1 MKQIVGI
8 LLVKNEDLHIEWVIR
23 NVVDFCD
30 HIIVLDNYSTDDTYA
45 IIERLAANTDKIDL
59 RKWKNPRTSQ
69 SVLSAYYGTDTWVFG
84 VDGDEIYD
92 PNDLSILRKRI
103 FAGEFDRVW
112 WLRGT
117 FHNCVSLDLNAQ
129 IAQGYS
135 APPASGTAKLF
146 NFKLISGWKNEHRRE
161 RLHGHPIFASGQSTV
176 VLFSFVGDMSSWDGS
191 QLKCLHLC
199 FIARSSSGEFKQL
212 FRLKHLKRRLFS
224 KTSQIPYTV
233 RANPHGDVA
242 GRLKRYAVGE
252 IVNQSISGLLGHVP
266 EALGNSFT
274 HPAPSLTEQL
284 RQGGGLQLP
293 VELRLAN
300 FDTLHCTQMLRLLPG
315 KRAVMK
321 AQWQGRTVLVKL
333 LLNTASGAR
342 NAQREIAGYEILTA
356 AKITTP
362 KLLLKT
368 RVDDKSHVL
377 IFEFLQQERS
387 LSELW
392 RDHAEQRPQIARD
405 CLQLIARMHAQACC
419 QNDLH
424 LDNFLLV
431 DTQIYV
437 IDFASVSHHATTVYG
452 KWQRR
457 NLALF
462 LGSFA
467 PLPRKILLDALQKS
481 YPAAA
486 VDDKLAHAIRRASQR
501 SKSRY
506 LKKCF
511 RKCSEF
517 SVRKNWREFAVW
529 NRAYECEDLLSFV
542 KNPEAWMAKGEFL
555 KDGTSATVVRVT
567 MTGMRG
573 VHEKTVVIKRNN
585 TKNIFHGLRN
595 CLRATRSHI
604 NWRNVHLLKISGIE
618 TPAPIALVEKR
629 WGPFRLRGYYV
640 SEFNSFPTVAQK
652 YESQVPG
659 EDELMWFAEFF
670 TGMRLARLYHGDLKA
685 SNLFVTDH
693 GVAVIDYDSLK
704 QCSEKN
710 IHRFMYKDHQRFL
723 RNWHDKP
730 QHLKLFSMIL
740 GQGGA

>member
-1 MKQIVGI
+1 MAVVKRTKPNSYGDDWQLPAELRLANGDKIICTKLLHHLPQKRSVFMGRWQSKPVLIKLMLNKRRSVYDAWREQSGYRILTLLQINTPKLYFHAPCEGKHVVVFEFLRAQTLHELWQTQPSRRTQI
-8 LLVKNEDLHIEWVIR
+8 AEWSINLFVKLHR
-23 NVVDFCD
+23 NGYRHVDFHLNNFLVVDDVFY
-30 HIIVLDNYSTDDTYA
+30 V
-45 IIERLAANTDKIDL
+45 IDL
-59 RKWKNPRTSQ
+59 R
-69 SVLSAYYGTDTWVFG
+69 SVRKASRSLRMRSLFYVSKKYGYWQRH
-84 VDGDEIYD
+84 Y
-92 PNDLSILRKRI
+92 L
-103 FAGEFDRVW
+103 
-112 WLRGT
+112 
-117 FHNCVSLDLNAQ
+117 AQ
-129 IAQGYS
+129 CFS
-135 APPASGTAKLF
+135 LF
-146 NFKLISGWKNEHRRE
+146 NPVIFQIMMDALRRGYPE
-161 RLHGHPIFASGQSTV
+161 AANDPELAPAIIHAT
-176 VLFSFVGDMSSWDGS
+176 
-191 QLKCLHLC
+191 
-199 FIARSSSGEFKQL
+199 
-212 FRLKHLKRRLFS
+212 KRRAAR
-224 KTSQIPYTV
+224 
-233 RANPHGDVA
+233 RAE
-242 GRLKRYAVGE
+242 L
-252 IVNQSISGLLGHVP
+252 IVCDDDC
-266 EALGNSFT
+266 
-274 HPAPSLTEQL
+274 
-284 RQGGGLQLP
+284 QLP

-333 LLNTASGAR
+333 MLNTASGAR
-342 NAQREIAGYEILTA
+342 NTQREMAGYEILTA

-387 LSELW
+387 ISELW

-405 CLQLIARMHAQACC
+405 CLQLIARMHAQTCC

-424 LDNFLLV
+424 LDNFLLT

-462 LGSFA
+462 LALFA

-486 VDDKLAHAIRRASQR
+486 ADDKLAYAIGRASQR

-573 VHEKTVVIKRNN
+573 VYEKTVVIKRNN
-585 TKNIFHGLRN
+585 IKNIFHGLRN

-652 YESQVPG
+652 YESQMPS

-670 TGMRLARLYHGDLKA
+670 TSMRLARLYHGDLKA

-723 RNWHDKP
+723 KNWRDKP